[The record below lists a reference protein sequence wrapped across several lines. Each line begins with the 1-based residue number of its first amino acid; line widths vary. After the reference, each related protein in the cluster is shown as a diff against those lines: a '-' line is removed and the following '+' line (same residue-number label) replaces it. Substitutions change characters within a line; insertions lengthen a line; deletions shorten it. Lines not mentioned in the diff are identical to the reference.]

1 MITLLAF
8 ILLTIFLIMK
18 LNNVMGMKVGFIV
31 EKESIPDFEK
41 KIVEEILTV
50 DSKIALV
57 KAHYKNFQLDDFLAK
72 AQKAFEIIFKA
83 YSSGDKVTLKELLSQ
98 RTFAAFS
105 LAIEDRDKRGESL
118 SGSIEG
124 FSSTEFIDAEI
135 SNEVIYVTVRFVT
148 AQTNVLRDASGM
160 ILEGSPDFVENRT
173 DVWVFS
179 HAIRANDNRWLLHEI
194 KSED

>member
-18 LNNVMGMKVGFIV
+18 LNNVIGMKVGFIV

-57 KAHYKNFQLDDFLAK
+57 KAHYKNFQLDDFLSK
-72 AQKAFEIIFKA
+72 AQKAFEIVFKA
-83 YSSGDKVTLKELLSQ
+83 YASGDKVTLKELLSP
-98 RTFAAFS
+98 RTFAAFYM
-105 LAIEDRDKRGESL
+105 AIEDRDKRGESL

-124 FSSTEFIDAEI
+124 FSSTEFVDAEVN
-135 SNEVIYVTVRFVT
+135 NEVIYVTVRFVT
-148 AQTNVLRDASGM
+148 AQTNVLRDASGA
-160 ILEGSPDFVENRT
+160 IIEGSPDFVENRT

-179 HAIRANDNRWLLHEI
+179 HAIKANDNRWLLHEI